1 MSAAAQASAP
11 FDWERLSGMLDEA
24 LQTQR
29 EKLGKI
35 NIIVA
40 GRTGTGKSTLVNAV
54 FGDDFAETATGRPV
68 TQH

>member
-1 MSAAAQASAP
+1 
-11 FDWERLSGMLDEA
+11 MLDEA